1 MTARARQSEQERL
14 LRDLARELRGLRAEG
29 GAERLVERQ
38 LAALESRMESV
49 LEEMLKRTLG
59 QLLGGTGGTGGI
71 GGLLS
76 GLFDLPR
83 LADGGVI
90 DGAQLLALGGEAGPE
105 AVLPLTRLAD
115 GRLGVR
121 AEAGQ
126 APVIVNITLG
136 EGASM
141 DDLPDGLGEG
151 LSPERQASLA
161 VALGES
167 LEQVLDQAVAERIRI
182 QLRDGGVLSGGDW
195 VAD

>member
-1 MTARARQSEQERL
+1 MTKRAGQSEQERI
-14 LRDLARELRGLRAEG
+14 LRDLARELRSLRAEG

-49 LEEMLKRTLG
+49 LEEMLKRMLG
-59 QLLGGTGGTGGI
+59 QLLGGNGGV

-76 GLFDLPR
+76 GLFNLPR

-105 AVLPLTRLAD
+105 AVLPLARLAD

-126 APVIVNITLG
+126 APVIVNVTLG
-136 EGASM
+136 EGASF
-141 DDLPDGLGEG
+141 DELGEG
-151 LSPERQASLA
+151 LSPERQAWLA

-167 LEQVLDQAVAERIRI
+167 LGQVLDQAVAERIRT
-182 QLRDGGVLSGGDW
+182 QLRDGGLLSGGDW

>member
-1 MTARARQSEQERL
+1 MTSRMKQNEQDRL

-38 LAALESRMESV
+38 LASLESRFEGL
-49 LEEMLKRTLG
+49 LEGMLTKMLG
-59 QLLGGTGGTGGI
+59 QLLGGSGGL

-76 GLFDLPR
+76 GLVDLPR
-83 LADGGVI
+83 LADGGVV

-126 APVIVNITLG
+126 TPVIVNITLG
-136 EGASM
+136 EGAV
-141 DDLPDGLGEG
+141 PDGEAEVMP
-151 LSPERQASLA
+151 PERQAALA
-161 VALGES
+161 AVLGES
-167 LEQVLDQAVAERIRI
+167 LDQALDQAVAERIRT
-182 QLRDGGVLSGGDW
+182 QLRDGGLLNGGDQ
-195 VAD
+195 VAG